1 MTLDDKNKDH
11 MSYRDAGV
19 DIDAATSAKKNI
31 GRMVRSTFTEG
42 VLTGLGGFGGLFQ
55 MPKDFRDPVLV
66 ASTDGVGTKLK
77 IAFMTGINNTVG
89 RDLVNH
95 CVNDILCAGARPLF
109 FLDYIATG
117 KLEPGIVEAIV
128 EGLSVA
134 CAETGC
140 ALIGGETA
148 EMPDFYRAGE
158 YDLAGT
164 IVGAVEKD
172 RVLTGDSVSPG
183 DQLIG
188 LAGNGLH
195 TNGYSL
201 VRKLFFEKLGLL
213 VSDYIED
220 LGCTVGEELLRIHR
234 CYYPLLSHPLENRL
248 IKSLAHITGGGITEN
263 LPRSLTDGC
272 RANIKLGSWPVPPVF
287 EFIQNQGNVEE
298 EEMLRVFNMGLGMI
312 AVVGEK
318 DVGEL
323 ETFLTASGESY
334 YRIGEVAE
342 GKKGVDY
349 AR

>member
-1 MTLDDKNKDH
+1 MSDKNKDRL
-11 MSYRDAGV
+11 SYRDAGV
-19 DIDAATSAKKNI
+19 DIDAAASAKQKI
-31 GRMVRSTFTEG
+31 GRLVRSTFTEG

-55 MPKDFRDPVLV
+55 LPKDFHDPVLV
-66 ASTDGVGTKLK
+66 ASADGVGTKLK
-77 IAFMTGINNTVG
+77 IAFLSGINNTVG

-95 CVNDILCAGARPLF
+95 CVNDILCTGAQPLF

-128 EGLSVA
+128 EGLSAA
-134 CAETGC
+134 CAESGC

-148 EMPDFYRAGE
+148 EMPDFYRSGE

-172 RVLTGDSVSPG
+172 RVLTGDTVVPG

-201 VRKLFFEKLGLL
+201 VRKLFFKKLGLK

-220 LGCTVGEELLRIHR
+220 LGCTVGEELLRVHR
-234 CYYPLLSHPLENRL
+234 CYYPLLRHPLEKRL
-248 IKSLAHITGGGITEN
+248 IKSLAHITGGGITDN
-263 LPRSLTDGC
+263 LPRSLHDGC
-272 RANIKLGSWPVPPVF
+272 RARISLNSWRVPPVF
-287 EFIQNQGNVEE
+287 RFIQKEGNVEE
-298 EEMLRVFNMGLGMI
+298 EEMLRVFNMGIGMI

-323 ETFLTASGESY
+323 EEILTATDESY
-334 YRIGEVAE
+334 FRIGEVVA
-342 GKKGVDY
+342 GDVGVEY